1 MDNFLGRSRQSPHS
15 NTTGNYRP
23 EPLHA
28 PQPFEHP
35 VAQIAL
41 KFVAYGTSSAVQCEE
56 SKTKSGFHTLCFDI
70 AHAKGQ
76 KEFDWKNKLSIQLTQ
91 NELPIFIS
99 FCLGWIHEI
108 RFDLHGGDAKKW
120 IEFIRQDKHCYTK
133 AGSTHHK
140 MTATP
145 IPYTD
150 LALFG
155 SLAINQ
161 YLRNFP
167 CLDGYAA
174 LQAIGAMVQSG
185 SHIFKKPMPA
195 RSPSIKTINSPQ
207 Y

>member
-1 MDNFLGRSRQSPHS
+1 MNHFLGRSGQSSHS
-15 NTTGNYRP
+15 NAPDNYQP

-76 KEFDWKNKLSIQLTQ
+76 KEFDWINKLSIQLTQ
-91 NELPIFIS
+91 NELPIFIA
-99 FCLGWIHEI
+99 FCLGWINEV

-120 IEFIRQDKHCYTK
+120 IEFIRQEKHCFNK
-133 AGSTHHK
+133 AGSAHHK
-140 MTATP
+140 MAATP

-155 SLAINQ
+155 SLAISQ
-161 YLRNFP
+161 YLQNFP
-167 CLDGYAA
+167 CLDGNAA
-174 LQAIGAMVQSG
+174 LQAIGAMVNYG
-185 SHIFKKPMPA
+185 SNSFKKPMPV
-195 RSPSIKTINSPQ
+195 RSPGIKTINSPQ